1 MSIDVAHLCD
11 CIYASRRGLAALL
24 ILNGGNARPERRI
37 SRSTDSHVFFCIFGT
52 GATDNDLRLND

>member
-37 SRSTDSHVFFCIFGT
+37 SRSTDSHVFFLCNLDPESLSG
-52 GATDNDLRLND
+52 NRH